1 MTEKVKQHAAPVTGS
16 DEIDIGRLVGTV
28 IEARWWVIGIT
39 AVFALC
45 AVVYTFFATPIYS
58 ADALVQIEQNSGNSL
73 VQDIGSALANKPP
86 ASDAE
91 IQLIRSRLVLGKTVD
106 DLDLDIAVSKNTF
119 PIFGAGWDRLMGRQN
134 ETVKVTTFNRPK
146 EMADQVFTLNVL
158 HSYWLNLKS
167 VVRFCEKVKNH
178 KPDVTLVWTLHD
190 HWSVTGRCAFTD
202 GCEGW
207 KTGCQKCPTLNNYPP
222 VKIDRAHQLV
232 AGKRQLFREMLALG
246 CQFISPSQHVAD
258 AFNSLYGLGR
268 CRIIN
273 NGIDMAT
280 EAILADLPPV
290 RETQGKP
297 KIAVVAHDLRYDS
310 KTNQQLVREMMAL
323 GDKIELHTFGK
334 FSPFTA
340 GNVVNHG
347 FETDKRKL
355 MSALNQMDA
364 LVFSS
369 RVDNYPLILC
379 EALSIGVPVIATDS
393 DAAREVLQKSGG
405 KTVSEEEVLQLVQ
418 LSKPEIAQAIFGTTL
433 AEFSQRSRAAY
444 SGQQMLEEY
453 VNFYQNL

>member
-1 MTEKVKQHAAPVTGS
+1 MNILQFNVRLAEGGAAGV
-16 DEIDIGRLVGTV
+16 
-28 IEARWWVIGIT
+28 A
-39 AVFALC
+39 
-45 AVVYTFFATPIYS
+45 
-58 ADALVQIEQNSGNSL
+58 
-73 VQDIGSALANKPP
+73 
-86 ASDAE
+86 
-91 IQLIRSRLVLGKTVD
+91 
-106 DLDLDIAVSKNTF
+106 LDLHQRALQQGLASHFVYGYGKGGKESVSHQNYPQVIKHTPRMTAMANIALF
-119 PIFGAGWDRLMGRQN
+119 RL
-134 ETVKVTTFNRPK
+134 FNRDLFGNFNELYRTITRTPGP
-146 EMADQVFTLNVL
+146 VVLHFHVL

-258 AFNSLYGLGR
+258 AFNSLYGPGR

-297 KIAVVAHDLRYDS
+297 KIAVVAHDLRYDG

-323 GDKIELHTFGK
+323 DDKIELHTFGK

-379 EALSIGVPVIATDS
+379 EALSIGVPVIATHS

-405 KTVSEEEVLQLVQ
+405 KTVSEEGVLQLVQ

>member
-1 MTEKVKQHAAPVTGS
+1 MWLMLSTAC
-16 DEIDIGRLVGTV
+16 TV
-28 IEARWWVIGIT
+28 A
-39 AVFALC
+39 
-45 AVVYTFFATPIYS
+45 
-58 ADALVQIEQNSGNSL
+58 
-73 VQDIGSALANKPP
+73 
-86 ASDAE
+86 
-91 IQLIRSRLVLGKTVD
+91 
-106 DLDLDIAVSKNTF
+106 
-119 PIFGAGWDRLMGRQN
+119 
-134 ETVKVTTFNRPK
+134 
-146 EMADQVFTLNVL
+146 
-158 HSYWLNLKS
+158 
-167 VVRFCEKVKNH
+167 
-178 KPDVTLVWTLHD
+178 
-190 HWSVTGRCAFTD
+190 
-202 GCEGW
+202 
-207 KTGCQKCPTLNNYPP
+207 
-222 VKIDRAHQLV
+222 
-232 AGKRQLFREMLALG
+232 
-246 CQFISPSQHVAD
+246 
-258 AFNSLYGLGR
+258 GR

-273 NGIDMAT
+273 NGIDVAT
-280 EAILADLPPV
+280 EAILADEPV
-290 RETQGKP
+290 RETLGKP
-297 KIAVVAHDLRYDS
+297 KIAVVAHDLRYDG

-379 EALSIGVPVIATDS
+379 EALSIGVPVIATHS

-418 LSKPEIAQAIFGTTL
+418 LKQTGNRTGDFWYHAGS
-433 AEFSQRSRAAY
+433 FSNRSRTAY